1 MNVFSGENSIRDFM
15 DPGQL
20 AYLPLVEIP
29 AELNPFREDRVR
41 IFAKLMTFTALHN
54 VKAVPGFNMIAE
66 ADARG
71 ELSDVT
77 TIIENSSGNTISA
90 IAVAARLFGVDD
102 IRAIVPDEVS
112 LHKLRMLLFFGIA
125 PIVNHEPAEPDGQD
139 PTSGIYKAKE
149 LGDQVGW
156 MNPGQYDNEDNPE
169 SHFKWIGKQI
179 WQQTDGG
186 VSVFC
191 SALGTTGTIIGNS
204 RYLKDKDSTVQVVGV
219 MRAPGAYVPGP
230 RTELLL
236 GLVGLDWKP
245 HVDSITQATNPE
257 SYAMSM
263 DLSRHGLYVGPSAGL
278 SLVGLIRYLD
288 ERRNSGTLDELRN
301 DKGDVVCV
309 FICPDTPMPYFD
321 EYFKYLDESNFPTV
335 TNEDL
340 LLNMPDETS

>member
-20 AYLPLVEIP
+20 AYLPQVEIP
-29 AELNPFREDRVR
+29 VELNSFIEDRVR

-54 VKAVPGFNMIAE
+54 VKAVPGFNMISE

-90 IAVAARLFGVDD
+90 IAVAARLFGVD
-102 IRAIVPDEVS
+102 
-112 LHKLRMLLFFGIA
+112 GIA
-125 PIVNHEPAEPDGQD
+125 PIVNHEPAEPDGLD

-149 LGDQVGW
+149 LGDQIGW
-156 MNPGQYDNEDNPE
+156 MNPGQYDNEDNPDA
-169 SHFKWIGKQI
+169 HFKWIGKQI
-179 WQQTDGG
+179 WQQTDGE

-204 RYLKDKDSTVQVVGV
+204 RYLKDKNSTIQVVGV
-219 MRAPGAYVPGP
+219 IRAPGAYVPGP

-236 GLVGLDWKP
+236 GLVGLDWEP

-263 DLSRHGLYVGPSAGL
+263 DLSRRGLYVGPSAGL
-278 SLVGLIRYLD
+278 SLAGLLRYLD
-288 ERRNSGTLDELRN
+288 ERRDGGTLDELRN
-301 DKGDVVCV
+301 DKGDIVC
-309 FICPDTPMPYFD
+309 
-321 EYFKYLDESNFPTV
+321 PTSQRSR
-335 TNEDL
+335 TR
-340 LLNMPDETS
+340 TCS